1 MIRFVVSVMVLV
13 LSACASQP
21 SNKVAPAS
29 TENKAA
35 IERLNAGW
43 GYMGAGNYQRA
54 KYHLDRALEH
64 DSKNAKI
71 HAALG
76 HYYAEV
82 GEKAR
87 AQEAFEE
94 SIRLNRQD
102 GDNLN
107 LYGVFLCR
115 EGKYAAAEEQF
126 KRAMNLKSYN
136 NIASTLE
143 NAGLCALKSGN
154 EEKAE
159 EHFVRAVRHNP
170 NQANALLELG
180 YLDFKKGNLVRA
192 RSFLDR
198 YVGAAA
204 DTARSLWLG
213 IQLANA
219 QGDKDRVASWGL
231 KLERLYPESEEAI
244 QYAEKR
250 NQWRK

>member
-1 MIRFVVSVMVLV
+1 MIRIVVSVLVLA

-21 SNKVAPAS
+21 TGRTAAAT

-35 IERLNAGW
+35 TERLNAGW
-43 GYMGAGNYQRA
+43 GYMGAGNFQRA

-64 DSKNAKI
+64 DPKNARV

-82 GEKAR
+82 GEKKR
-87 AQEAFEE
+87 ANEAFEE
-94 SIRLNRQD
+94 SISLDRND

-115 EGKYAAAEEQF
+115 EGKYAAAEDQF

-136 NIASTLE
+136 NIAATLE
-143 NAGLCALKSGN
+143 NAGLCALRSGN
-154 EEKAE
+154 DEKAE
-159 EHFVRAVRHNP
+159 EHFQRAVRHNP
-170 NQANALLELG
+170 KQPDALLELG
-180 YLDFKKGNLVRA
+180 YLEFNKGNLVRA
-192 RSFLDR
+192 RSYLDR
-198 YVGAAA
+198 YVGAST

-213 IQLANA
+213 VQLANA

-231 KLERLYPESEEAI
+231 KLERLFPESEEAI
-244 QYAEKR
+244 QYADKR
-250 NQWRK
+250 KQWRN